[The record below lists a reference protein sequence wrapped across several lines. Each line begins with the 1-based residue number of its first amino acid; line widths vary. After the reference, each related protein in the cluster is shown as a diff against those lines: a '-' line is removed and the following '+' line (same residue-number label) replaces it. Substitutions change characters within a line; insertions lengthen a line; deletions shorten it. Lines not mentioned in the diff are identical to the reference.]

1 MGFMMDDFEDEART
15 VSKPKPTSARPV
27 VYRTFD
33 DDLLIHLNKR
43 FDGIEG
49 YDDFT
54 EEEYPYSLN
63 FYDFEIFMGDW
74 VVTIINPVQKTKRII
89 ANDST
94 ALRRYYTMH
103 SNEVWVGYNS
113 RVYDTFMLKAI
124 IIGLNPK
131 IVSDDIIVNG
141 RSGYMIDERFRDIKL
156 YNFDIMKR
164 MQSLKQLEAF
174 MGNDIR
180 ETTVPFDIERPLT
193 REEMLET
200 VRYNVHDVEQTIE
213 VFRRSKSDYFAH
225 MDLIETFKLPM
236 SMISLTQ
243 AQLTANILGCR
254 NVDRPDD
261 EFDLQFVDTLRI
273 EKYRHVL
280 DWFSNPMNHN
290 YKEDTRL
297 KTNVC
302 GIPHIFAWGGL
313 HGCVDHPIVRTG
325 RIFHVDVTSYYPSI
339 MIEYDL
345 LTRNCKN
352 KRKFKEIYDKR
363 VELKKQ
369 GKKKEQAPYKII
381 LNGTYGICK
390 DRHSKAYD
398 PRQANNVCVNGQ
410 LMLLDLLEHLE
421 GHAEILQS
429 NTDGII
435 LQVADS
441 DEAVQTM
448 KDICKEW
455 MDRTH
460 MGLGFDEIDKI
471 IQADVN
477 NYCMRFD
484 CQADVDGLK
493 AVLEQSHLTV
503 KRNGFDIMVADGLTD
518 DDGKT
523 IDDWSKKHKLA
534 VVYTDKGVKVVP
546 KLERKGAYLKELNDL
561 DNDLPIINKALLD
574 YMLNDVPVEDTID
587 NCNELIMFQKV
598 VRISSNYKV
607 GWHNNAYLNDKTYRV
622 FASTDR
628 NDTYVGKARYEGA
641 KIERFADISEH
652 CFIDNTE
659 VKGKGVPENL
669 DREWYIALARKRL
682 SNKFGMD
689 MSTDSLF

>member
-1 MGFMMDDFEDEART
+1 MGFMMDDFEEETKA
-15 VSKPKPTSARPV
+15 VSKPKAVPSTRPV

-33 DDLLIHLNKR
+33 DDLLIHVNKR
-43 FDGIEG
+43 FDDIEG

-54 EEEYPYSLN
+54 EKEYPYSLN
-63 FYDFEIFMGDW
+63 FYDFEVFMGDW

-89 ANDST
+89 ANDFT
-94 ALRRYYTMH
+94 ALRRYYMMH

-113 RVYDTFMLKAI
+113 RIYDTFILKAI
-124 IIGLNPK
+124 LIGLNPK
-131 IVSDDIIVNG
+131 IVSDDIVVNG
-141 RSGYMIDERFRDIKL
+141 RSGYIIDERFRDLKL

-164 MQSLKQLEAF
+164 MQSLKLLEAF

-200 VRYNVHDVEQTIE
+200 IRYNVHDVEQTIE

-225 MDLIETFKLPM
+225 MDLIETFKLPL

-273 EKYRHVL
+273 EKYRHVI

-290 YKEDTRL
+290 YKDDTKL
-297 KTNVC
+297 KTTVC
-302 GIPHIFAWGGL
+302 GIPHIFAWGGI

-363 VELKKQ
+363 VELKRQ

-441 DEAVQTM
+441 DEAVQKM
-448 KDICKEW
+448 KDICQEW

-477 NYCMRFD
+477 SYVF
-484 CQADVDGLK
+484 K
-493 AVLEQSHLTV
+493 FT
-503 KRNGFDIMVADGLTD
+503 NG
-518 DDGKT
+518 
-523 IDDWSKKHKLA
+523 
-534 VVYTDKGVKVVP
+534 

-574 YMLNDVPVEDTID
+574 CMLNDVPVEDTINGCD
-587 NCNELIMFQKV
+587 KLLMFQKV

-628 NDTYVGKARYEGA
+628 NDTYIGKARYEGA
-641 KIERFADISEH
+641 KTEKFADTPQH
-652 CFIDNTE
+652 CFIDNTD
-659 VKGKGVPENL
+659 VKEKAVPDKL
-669 DREWYIALARKRL
+669 DREWYIALAKKRL
-682 SNKFGMD
+682 SNKFGFD

>member
-1 MGFMMDDFEDEART
+1 MGFMMDDFDEETKA
-15 VSKPKPTSARPV
+15 VSKPKAVPSTRPV

-33 DDLLIHLNKR
+33 DDLLIHVNKR
-43 FDGIEG
+43 FDDIEG

-54 EEEYPYSLN
+54 EKEYPYSLN
-63 FYDFEIFMGDW
+63 FYDFEVFMGDW
-74 VVTIINPVQKTKRII
+74 VVTIMNPVQKTKRII

-94 ALRRYYTMH
+94 ALRRYYMMH

-113 RVYDTFMLKAI
+113 RIYDTFILKAI
-124 IIGLNPK
+124 LMGLNPK
-131 IVSDDIIVNG
+131 IVSDDIVVNG

-164 MQSLKQLEAF
+164 MQSLKLLEAF

-200 VRYNVHDVEQTIE
+200 IRYNVHDVEQTIE

-225 MDLIETFKLPM
+225 MDLIETFKLPL

-273 EKYRHVL
+273 EKYRHVI

-290 YKEDTRL
+290 YKDDTKL
-297 KTNVC
+297 KTTVC
-302 GIPHIFAWGGL
+302 GIPHIFAWGGI
-313 HGCVDHPIVRTG
+313 HGCVDRPIVRTG

-363 VELKKQ
+363 VELKRQ

-441 DEAVQTM
+441 DEAVQKM
-448 KDICKEW
+448 KDICQEW

-477 NYCMRFD
+477 SYVF
-484 CQADVDGLK
+484 K
-493 AVLEQSHLTV
+493 LT
-503 KRNGFDIMVADGLTD
+503 NG
-518 DDGKT
+518 
-523 IDDWSKKHKLA
+523 
-534 VVYTDKGVKVVP
+534 

-574 YMLNDVPVEDTID
+574 YMLNDVPVEDTI
-587 NCNELIMFQKV
+587 NGCNELIMFQKV

-641 KIERFADISEH
+641 KTEKFADTPQH
-652 CFIDNTE
+652 CFIDNTD
-659 VKGKGVPENL
+659 VKEKAVPDKL

-682 SNKFGMD
+682 SNKFGFD

>member
-1 MGFMMDDFEDEART
+1 MGFMMDDFEDEARV
-15 VSKPKPTSARPV
+15 VSKAKPAPARPV

-43 FDGIEG
+43 FDDIEG

-63 FYDFEIFMGDW
+63 FYDFEVFMGDW

-89 ANDST
+89 ANDFT
-94 ALRRYYTMH
+94 ALRRYYMTH
-103 SNEVWVGYNS
+103 SNEIWVGYNS
-113 RVYDTFMLKAI
+113 RTYDTFILKAI
-124 IIGLNPK
+124 IMGLNPK
-131 IVSDDIIVNG
+131 IVSDDIILNG

-164 MQSLKQLEAF
+164 MQSLKLLEAF

-290 YKEDTRL
+290 YKEDTKL

-302 GIPHIFAWGGL
+302 GIPHVFAWGGL

-363 VELKKQ
+363 VELKRQ

-390 DRHSKAYD
+390 DIHSKAYD

-441 DEAVQTM
+441 DEAVQKM
-448 KDICKEW
+448 KDICQEW

-477 NYCMRFD
+477 SYVFRF
-484 CQADVDGLK
+484 
-493 AVLEQSHLTV
+493 T
-503 KRNGFDIMVADGLTD
+503 NG
-518 DDGKT
+518 
-523 IDDWSKKHKLA
+523 
-534 VVYTDKGVKVVP
+534 
-546 KLERKGAYLKELNDL
+546 KLERKGTYLKELNDL

-574 YMLNDVPVEDTID
+574 YMLNDVPVEDTIN

-598 VRISSNYKV
+598 VRISANYKV

-641 KIERFADISEH
+641 KTEKFADTPEH

-659 VKGKGVPENL
+659 VKGRPVPENL
-669 DREWYIALARKRL
+669 DREWYIALAKKRL
-682 SNKFGMD
+682 SNKFDMD

>member
-43 FDGIEG
+43 FDDIEG

-89 ANDST
+89 ANDLT

-113 RVYDTFMLKAI
+113 RTYDTFILKAI
-124 IIGLNPK
+124 IMGLNPK

-225 MDLIETFKLPM
+225 MDLIQTFKLPM

-363 VELKKQ
+363 VELKRQ

-477 NYCMRFD
+477 NYVFRF
-484 CQADVDGLK
+484 
-493 AVLEQSHLTV
+493 T
-503 KRNGFDIMVADGLTD
+503 NG
-518 DDGKT
+518 
-523 IDDWSKKHKLA
+523 
-534 VVYTDKGVKVVP
+534 

-574 YMLNDVPVEDTID
+574 YMLNDVPVEDTIN

-598 VRISSNYKV
+598 VRISANYKV

-641 KIERFADISEH
+641 KIEKFADISEH

-659 VKGKGVPENL
+659 VKEKGVPENL
-669 DREWYIALARKRL
+669 DREWYIALAKKRL

-689 MSTDSLF
+689 MNTDSLF